1 MILELGMLFATY
13 SGSKLYE
20 GYGSTLRGWAEE
32 PKAVSAEP
40 DPPPIRQE
48 QTKQEIEA
56 QQLRY
61 LKGAL
66 VSTACFAI
74 PGAAPLGLIAYLY
87 SVIPYMRNVERSLV
101 RDKKVNVDVLFFVA
115 DALTFGTRN
124 FFAAAFG
131 LTLIHHGRYMVSK
144 ARDDSAKM
152 VAHLYREM
160 PHTVWKIVDGVEVE
174 TPLANVHAG
183 DLIVVTSGNVIPV
196 DGVIE
201 DGIAQIDQQALTGEA
216 QPAEREAGAT
226 VFANTIVL
234 AGRLIIR
241 VERSG
246 AETTSAQIAD
256 MLLNAVSFK
265 SGVQLKGERWADKA
279 ALPMLASAGVLLP
292 VIGPASTAVFI
303 NSHIG
308 ARILMFAPMTT
319 LRHISEASR
328 LGVLVKDGRALE
340 QLADVDTILFD
351 KTGTL
356 TTDEPEV
363 FRVTT
368 LHKRSE
374 REILAF
380 AATAERKLTHP
391 IARAILKRAATAH
404 VQPFDVEDSEYHLG
418 YGTSVIVNGE
428 TVRVGSLRFFQ
439 KEGFRIPATVLKMQQ
454 DAHAEGNT
462 FVVVGIGKRIEGALE
477 LQPQVRPEAR
487 ELMGQLRALG
497 IRHLAIV
504 SGDDESPTRKLAGDL
519 GMDEYFYNVLPE
531 AKAQIVEQLQAQGRV
546 VCFIGD
552 GINDSIALKKANVS
566 MSIAGATTI
575 AKDMA
580 EILYMDGSLKHLVDV
595 VELSRRLDV
604 NLNRSLMLCLVPSA
618 VNIAGAFVFKFSI
631 LTSLLVNTA
640 CAAVGVSDIFYT
652 RRKPIPS
659 KAAPDRPV
667 ADSPKVPVMAP
678 PVEQAAPQPAAA
690 SGADVPW
697 SELFAQIAKG
707 AA

>member
-1 MILELGMLFATY
+1 MILELGLLLATY
-13 SGSKLYE
+13 YGSKLFGE
-20 GYGSTLRGWAEE
+20 VAEA
-32 PKAVSAEP
+32 PTGEP
-40 DPPPIRQE
+40 DPPP
-48 QTKQEIEA
+48 TKQEIDA

-66 VSTACFAI
+66 VSMGCYAI
-74 PGAAPLGLIAYLY
+74 PGAAPLGLAAYLY

-101 RDKKVNVDVLFFVA
+101 RDRKVNVDVLFFAA

-124 FFAAAFG
+124 FFTAAFG

-160 PHTVWKIVDGVEVE
+160 PTTVWKIVDGLEVE
-174 TPLANVHAG
+174 TPLADVQAG

-201 DGIAQIDQQALTGEA
+201 HGIAQIDQQALTGEA
-216 QPAEREAGAT
+216 QPAEREAGAP

-234 AGRLIIR
+234 TGRLVIR

-246 AETTSAQIAD
+246 ADTTSAQIAD

-265 SGVQLKGERWADKA
+265 SGVQLKGERWADQA
-279 ALPMLASAGVLLP
+279 ALPMLASAGALLP
-292 VIGPASTAVFI
+292 FIGPVSTAVFI

-308 ARILMFAPMTT
+308 ARILMFAPLTT

-356 TTDEPEV
+356 TTGEPEV
-363 FRVTT
+363 LRVTT
-368 LHKRSE
+368 LHQRSE
-374 REILAF
+374 RDILAY

-391 IARAILKRAATAH
+391 IARAILKRAADAH
-404 VQPFDVEDSEYHLG
+404 IQPFDVEDSQYHLG

-428 TVRVGSLRFFQ
+428 MVRVGSLRFFQ
-439 KEGFRIPATVLKMQQ
+439 KEGFHIPTAVLEMQQ
-454 DAHAEGNT
+454 DGHAAGNT
-462 FVVVGIGKRIEGALE
+462 FLVVGIGERIEGALE

-487 ELMGQLRALG
+487 ELMAQLRALG

-504 SGDDESPTRKLAGDL
+504 SGDDEAPTQKLARDL
-519 GMDEYFYNVLPE
+519 GLDEYFHNVLPE
-531 AKAQIVEQLQAQGRV
+531 AKAQIVESLQAQGRV

-566 MSIAGATTI
+566 MSIAGATLI

-580 EILYMDGSLKHLVDV
+580 EILYMDGTLTHLVDV
-595 VELSRRLDV
+595 VELSRRLEV
-604 NLNRSLMLCLVPSA
+604 NLQRSLKLCLVPTA
-618 VNIAGAFVFKFSI
+618 VNIAGAFVFNFGI

-640 CAAVGVSDIFYT
+640 CGAVGVSDAFYT
-652 RRKPIPS
+652 RKKSGASEP
-659 KAAPDRPV
+659 APHRPV
-667 ADSPKVPVMAP
+667 APAPEPLVEDVAAHLAVFSWPAVPGPFLSAY
-678 PVEQAAPQPAAA
+678 E
-690 SGADVPW
+690 
-697 SELFAQIAKG
+697 AKG
-707 AA
+707 FE

>member
-1 MILELGMLFATY
+1 MILELGLLFATY
-13 SGSKLYE
+13 YGSKLF
-20 GYGSTLRGWAEE
+20 GKLAEE
-32 PKAVSAEP
+32 AKPAGSEP
-40 DPPPIRQE
+40 DPPP
-48 QTKQEIEA
+48 TKQEIES

-61 LKGAL
+61 LRSAL
-66 VSTACFAI
+66 LSTGCFAI
-74 PGAAPLGLIAYLY
+74 PGAAPLGLAAYLY
-87 SVIPYMRNVERSLV
+87 SVIPYMRNVERSLL
-101 RDKKVNVDVLFFVA
+101 RDRKVNVDVLFFTA

-144 ARDDSAKM
+144 ARDDSAKL
-152 VAHLYREM
+152 VAHLYREL
-160 PHTVWKIVDGVEVE
+160 PNTVWTIVDGVEVE
-174 TPLANVHAG
+174 MPLADVHAG
-183 DLIVVTSGNVIPV
+183 DLIVVNSGNVIPV

-216 QPAEREAGAT
+216 QPAEREAGAQ

-234 AGRLIIR
+234 AGRLVIR

-265 SGVQLKGERWADKA
+265 SGVQLKGERWADQA
-279 ALPMLASAGVLLP
+279 ALPMLATAGAVLP
-292 VIGPASTAVFI
+292 IVGPASTAVFI

-308 ARILMFAPMTT
+308 ARILMFAPLTT

-356 TTDEPEV
+356 TTGEPEV
-363 FRVTT
+363 LRVTT
-368 LHKRSE
+368 LDQRSE
-374 REILAF
+374 REILAY
-380 AATAERKLTHP
+380 AATAERRLTHP
-391 IARAILKRAATAH
+391 IAQAILKRAEAAQ
-404 VQPFDVEDSEYHLG
+404 VLPFDVEDSQYHLG

-428 TVRVGSLRFFQ
+428 MVRVGSLRFFQ
-439 KEGFRIPATVLKMQQ
+439 KEGFRIPAAVLRMQQ
-454 DAHAEGNT
+454 DAHAAGNT
-462 FVVVGIGKRIEGALE
+462 FVVVGIDKRIEGALE

-487 ELMGQLRALG
+487 ELMAQLRGLG

-504 SGDDESPTRKLAGDL
+504 SGDDEAPTQKLAQDL
-519 GMDEYFYNVLPE
+519 GMDEYFFNVLPE
-531 AKAQIVEQLQAQGRV
+531 AKAQIVESLQAQGRV

-566 MSIAGATTI
+566 MSIAGATSI

-580 EILYMDGSLKHLVDV
+580 EILYMDGSLNHLVDV
-595 VELSRRLDV
+595 VELSRRLEV
-604 NLNRSLMLCLVPSA
+604 NLQRSLKLCLVPSA
-618 VNIAGAFVFKFSI
+618 VNIAGAFVFNFSI

-640 CAAVGVSDIFYT
+640 CAAVGVSDIYYT
-652 RRKPIPS
+652 RKKFGTSEAI
-659 KAAPDRPV
+659 PDRPV
-667 ADSPKVPVMAP
+667 ADAPGVPTP
-678 PVEQAAPQPAAA
+678 EPLVEEVAAEPAAV
-690 SGADVPW
+690 SGAAVP
-697 SELFAQIAKG
+697 EPVLVAQVAKG
-707 AA
+707 FA

>member
-1 MILELGMLFATY
+1 MILELGLLLATFC
-13 SGSKLYE
+13 GSKLFEKAAE
-20 GYGSTLRGWAEE
+20 G
-32 PKAVSAEP
+32 PKAAGPEP
-40 DPPPIRQE
+40 ASPP
-48 QTKQEIEA
+48 TKQDIDA

-66 VSTACFAI
+66 VSMGCFAI
-74 PGAAPLGLIAYLY
+74 PGAAPLGMAAYLY
-87 SVIPYMRNVERSLV
+87 SVIPYMRNVERSLM
-101 RDKKVNVDVLFFVA
+101 RDKKVNVDVLFFAA
-115 DALTFGTRN
+115 DALTFGTRS
-124 FFAAAFG
+124 FFTAAFG

-152 VAHLYREM
+152 VAHLYREL
-160 PHTVWKIVDGVEVE
+160 PSSVWKIVDGVEVE
-174 TPLANVHAG
+174 TPLAEVQAG

-196 DGVIE
+196 DGVIA

-216 QPAEREAGAT
+216 QPAEREAGAA

-279 ALPMLASAGVLLP
+279 ALPMLASAGALLP
-292 VIGPASTAVFI
+292 FIGPVSTAVFI

-308 ARILMFAPMTT
+308 ARILMFAPLTT

-328 LGVLVKDGRALE
+328 MGVLVKDGRALE
-340 QLADVDTILFD
+340 QLGEVDTFLFD

-356 TTDEPEV
+356 TTGEPEV
-363 FRVTT
+363 LRVTT
-368 LHKRSE
+368 LHQRSE
-374 REILAF
+374 REILAY

-391 IARAILKRAATAH
+391 IARAILKRAEAAH

-418 YGTSVIVNGE
+418 YGTSVTVNGE
-428 TVRVGSLRFFQ
+428 VVRVGSLRFFQ
-439 KEGFRIPATVLKMQQ
+439 KEGFQIPAAVLKTQL
-454 DAHAEGNT
+454 DAHAAGNT
-462 FVVVGIGKRIEGALE
+462 FIVVGIGTRIEGALE
-477 LQPQVRPEAR
+477 LQPRVRPEAR
-487 ELMGQLRALG
+487 ALMAQLRAAG
-497 IRHLAIV
+497 IDHLAIV
-504 SGDDESPTRKLAGDL
+504 SGDDEAPTQKLARDL
-519 GMDEYFYNVLPE
+519 GMDEYFHNVLPE
-531 AKAQIVEQLQAQGRV
+531 AKAQLVESLQARGRV

-566 MSIAGATTI
+566 MSIAGATSI

-580 EILYMDGSLKHLVDV
+580 EILYMDGSLTHLVDV

-604 NLNRSLMLCLVPSA
+604 NLERSLKLCLVPSA
-618 VNIAGAFVFKFSI
+618 VNIAGAFFFNFGI

-640 CAAVGVSDIFYT
+640 CGAVGVSEIFYT
-652 RRKPIPS
+652 KKKSVPS
-659 KAAPDRPV
+659 KTPRLPV
-667 ADSPKVPVMAP
+667 AGWQDATAPEP
-678 PVEQAAPQPAAA
+678 PVAAQPAVAP
-690 SGADVPW
+690 GPDVPW
-697 SELFAQIAKG
+697 SELFAQIAK
-707 AA
+707 AAA